1 MFIYIILLSLN
12 LGMFLIL
19 LILLEQR
26 CRGISDLSQHRLKYQ
41 FGKNLRRRPTSAE
54 YELHKNLRVGWD
66 YQLHKPLLSIM
77 WNIEPPRI
85 ITAVTSSQL
94 GRALPKCNTTASS
107 SVQRGISR
115 GKVGETEGKLRRNA
129 ST

>member
-19 LILLEQR
+19 LILLEWR
-26 CRGISDLSQHRLKYQ
+26 CRGISDLSRHRLKYQ
-41 FGKNLRRRPTSAE
+41 FGKNLQRRPTSAE

-77 WNIEPPRI
+77 CQQMIC
-85 ITAVTSSQL
+85 QC
-94 GRALPKCNTTASS
+94 LPQGQTTADMTTL
-107 SVQRGISR
+107 QHDITG
-115 GKVGETEGKLRRNA
+115 
-129 ST
+129 